1 VTLIEILA
9 QPWNQYRQG
18 IIFCFQRGDLDASVL
33 MIEAMAK
40 VLPPP
45 NRPTLPELPVVAN
58 LTDDLLNRKMKYD
71 WCREAVKSVEDA
83 ISRWVHDNFDRIGMA

>member
-1 VTLIEILA
+1 
-9 QPWNQYRQG
+9 
-18 IIFCFQRGDLDASVL
+18 

-45 NRPTLPELPVVAN
+45 NRPTLPELPVVTN

-71 WCREAVKSVEDA
+71 WCREAVKAVEDA

>member
-1 VTLIEILA
+1 
-9 QPWNQYRQG
+9 
-18 IIFCFQRGDLDASVL
+18 

-71 WCREAVKSVEDA
+71 WCREAVKAVEDA